1 MPPKTS
7 STEPGGMSNIVTE
20 VPTFDLVPSD
30 EGFKQAFD
38 VSCRSIAGEHQA
50 NSLQVTPN
58 LLRTTHPRFKYN
70 LSASADPIV
79 EESHRRARSAAP

>member
-7 STEPGGMSNIVTE
+7 SSEPGGISNIVTE

-38 VSCRSIAGEHQA
+38 VRRRCLAVEHQA

-58 LLRTTHPRFKYN
+58 LLRTIHPRFKYN
-70 LSASADPIV
+70 LAASADPIV
-79 EESHRRARSAAP
+79 EEPHRRARSAAP